1 MFSSSILAAWSTNQS
16 KTVIARKFSGYAR
29 CEPAAFFESVEKELL
44 AKAARPERFEQVVTL
59 LELEHLLRRHPQSLS
74 GGEKQRVAIG
84 SALLSGKRLL
94 FFDEPTS
101 GLDLKQ
107 MEEVGNLLQEV
118 AKEVDLLAVISHD
131 KEFLD
136 ETCPYVIQLE
146 QGKLVDTYQ
155 LATNGG

>member
-1 MFSSSILAAWSTNQS
+1 
-16 KTVIARKFSGYAR
+16 
-29 CEPAAFFESVEKELL
+29 
-44 AKAARPERFEQVVTL
+44 
-59 LELEHLLRRHPQSLS
+59 
-74 GGEKQRVAIG
+74 
-84 SALLSGKRLL
+84 
-94 FFDEPTS
+94 
-101 GLDLKQ
+101 

-155 LATNGG
+155 LATNGDKEKRSEHWFTPFLSEHEKSS

>member
-1 MFSSSILAAWSTNQS
+1 M
-16 KTVIARKFSGYAR
+16 
-29 CEPAAFFESVEKELL
+29 
-44 AKAARPERFEQVVTL
+44 
-59 LELEHLLRRHPQSLS
+59 S

-118 AKEVDLLAVISHD
+118 AKEVDLLAVISND

-136 ETCPYVIQLE
+136 ETCPYVIKLE